1 MVDLVSLLK
10 LLKELLPEEV
20 YRNLIKVIM
29 ELFGTED
36 RIAYAR
42 MRQIIMEW
50 VRANYPELER
60 LIKLILD
67 KARPAS
73 VPEGAA
79 YVTLS
84 GVVEAGAVLASGPL
98 AILAGL
104 LLPASKWWG
113 WPGIDL
119 TGWWRD
125 PCDELFSRIC
135 EAYTEHIEQRG
146 SFPTGFVSG
155 SPDVMNLLS
164 SVGHIITLCAQF
176 LRDCPNHGRKGT
188 IQFIQQTATGYQQQY
203 WNF

>member
-1 MVDLVSLLK
+1 MKERALIFPETFFPECEAPLNRQSPTWLFLLSVVILFTIVHFAVDMVPGISH
-10 LLKELLPEEV
+10 
-20 YRNLIKVIM
+20 
-29 ELFGTED
+29 T
-36 RIAYAR
+36 
-42 MRQIIMEW
+42 Q
-50 VRANYPELER
+50 
-60 LIKLILD
+60 
-67 KARPAS
+67 RPG
-73 VPEGAA
+73 EGAA